1 MGPSGEILS
10 ISGKIFRK
18 KSVKKLNYMA
28 VNKKYKTILDKSETH
43 ILHIRYSLRWLLS
56 FCQKRKK
63 GNIAYID
70 ELQFRQ

>member
-28 VNKKYKTILDKSETH
+28 VNKKYKTILDNSESKTQ
-43 ILHIRYSLRWLLS
+43 ILHIGYSLWWLLS

-70 ELQFRQ
+70 E

>member
-1 MGPSGEILS
+1 
-10 ISGKIFRK
+10 
-18 KSVKKLNYMA
+18 MA
-28 VNKKYKTILDKSETH
+28 VNKKYKTILDNSESETH
-43 ILHIRYSLRWLLS
+43 ILHIGYSLWWLLS